1 MSRVDDH
8 VDPFAEYRTA
18 FAEDWQRSPTAWIMF
33 ILPLILPENMAI
45 PALLLLPRQT
55 LFPWY
60 LTRLAAVN

>member
-8 VDPFAEYRTA
+8 VDPFAEYRTS
-18 FAEDWQRSPTAWIMF
+18 FAEDWQRSPTTWIMF
-33 ILPLILPENMAI
+33 ILLLILLENMTF

-55 LFPWY
+55 SFLWH